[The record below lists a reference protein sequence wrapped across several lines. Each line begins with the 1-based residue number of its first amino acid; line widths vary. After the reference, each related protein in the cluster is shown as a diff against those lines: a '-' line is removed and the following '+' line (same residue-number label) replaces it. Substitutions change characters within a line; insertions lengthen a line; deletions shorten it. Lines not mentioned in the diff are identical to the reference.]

1 MNQVLYCLLVAFIAL
16 FVLLFLQFIV
26 AIISAFSIKFFEKNT
41 ASFWEIVFDEFVHM
55 IDDCHEN
62 V

>member
-26 AIISAFSIKFFEKNT
+26 AIISAFSIKFFEKSA

-55 IDDCHEN
+55 IDDCHER
-62 V
+62 

>member
-1 MNQVLYCLLVAFIAL
+1 MNQVLYCHFVAFIAL

-26 AIISAFSIKFFEKNT
+26 AIFSAFSIKFFEKST

-55 IDDCHEN
+55 IDDCHER
-62 V
+62 

>member
-1 MNQVLYCLLVAFIAL
+1 MNQVLYCLFVAFIAL

-26 AIISAFSIKFFEKNT
+26 AIISACSIKFFEKST

-55 IDDCHEN
+55 IDDCHER
-62 V
+62 

>member
-16 FVLLFLQFIV
+16 FVILFLQFIV
-26 AIISAFSIKFFEKNT
+26 AIISACSIKYFEKSA

-55 IDDCHEN
+55 IDDCHER
-62 V
+62 